1 MSTDVITSNTIPF
14 VKPEAKPT
22 PTASAPVADP
32 VAPAA
37 QTEVTS
43 PEVPNHEAITEQP
56 KAEVIPQPES
66 EPTSAPTPESVA
78 AMEALLEPYNK
89 EFITTGDISEASLKE
104 LANKLGA
111 PEYFVKYTFEGM
123 KLERNRRDEAILSNA
138 GGSDVYKE
146 MVAWASSAYSADE
159 AQAFNNA
166 LTKGT
171 KEEALAAVARLKQRF
186 TEVNGSPKATIAKA
200 TQHLPASSMVK
211 PTAVAPAN
219 NQAIKPFGSFSEL
232 VEAQRDKRY
241 GNELEYT
248 ASIIDRLRV
257 SKF

>member
-14 VKPEAKPT
+14 VKPEAQ
-22 PTASAPVADP
+22 PTASAPVANP

-43 PEVPNHEAITEQP
+43 PEAITEQP

-66 EPTSAPTPESVA
+66 ESAPTPESVA

-171 KEEALAAVARLKQRF
+171 KEEALAVVARLKQRF

-200 TQHLPASSMVK
+200 TQPLPASSVVK
-211 PTAVAPAN
+211 PTAVAPTS

>member
-14 VKPEAKPT
+14 VKPEAQ
-22 PTASAPVADP
+22 PTASAPVAD
-32 VAPAA
+32 PAA

-43 PEVPNHEAITEQP
+43 PEVPNHEQP

-66 EPTSAPTPESVA
+66 ESAPTPESVA

-111 PEYFVKYTFEGM
+111 PEHFVKYTFEGM

-171 KEEALAAVARLKQRF
+171 KEEALAVVARLKQRF

-200 TQHLPASSMVK
+200 TQPLTASSVVK
-211 PTAVAPAN
+211 PTAVAPAS

>member
-14 VKPEAKPT
+14 VKPEAQPA
-22 PTASAPVADP
+22 ASAPVADP

-43 PEVPNHEAITEQP
+43 PEAITEQP

-66 EPTSAPTPESVA
+66 ESAPTPESVA

-171 KEEALAAVARLKQRF
+171 KEEALAVVARLKQRF

-200 TQHLPASSMVK
+200 TQPLPASSVVK
-211 PTAVAPAN
+211 PTAVAPAS

>member
-14 VKPEAKPT
+14 VKPEAK

-43 PEVPNHEAITEQP
+43 PEVPITEQP

-66 EPTSAPTPESVA
+66 ESAPTPESVA

-171 KEEALAAVARLKQRF
+171 KEEALAVVARLKQRF

-200 TQHLPASSMVK
+200 TQHLPASSVVK
-211 PTAVAPAN
+211 PTAVAPAS

>member
-14 VKPEAKPT
+14 VKPEAQ

-37 QTEVTS
+37 KTEVTS

-66 EPTSAPTPESVA
+66 ESAPTPESVA

-171 KEEALAAVARLKQRF
+171 KEEALAVVARLKQRF

-200 TQHLPASSMVK
+200 TQPLPASSVVK
-211 PTAVAPAN
+211 PTAVAPTS

>member
-1 MSTDVITSNTIPF
+1 
-14 VKPEAKPT
+14 
-22 PTASAPVADP
+22 
-32 VAPAA
+32 
-37 QTEVTS
+37 
-43 PEVPNHEAITEQP
+43 
-56 KAEVIPQPES
+56 
-66 EPTSAPTPESVA
+66 
-78 AMEALLEPYNK
+78 
-89 EFITTGDISEASLKE
+89 
-104 LANKLGA
+104 
-111 PEYFVKYTFEGM
+111 M

-138 GGSDVYKE
+138 GGSDAYKE

-171 KEEALAAVARLKQRF
+171 KEEALAVVARLKQRF

-200 TQHLPASSMVK
+200 TQPLPASSMVK
-211 PTAVAPAN
+211 PTAVAPAS

>member
-14 VKPEAKPT
+14 VKPEAQ

-37 QTEVTS
+37 QTKVTS
-43 PEVPNHEAITEQP
+43 PEAITEQP
-56 KAEVIPQPES
+56 KAEVIPQPKSES
-66 EPTSAPTPESVA
+66 TPTPESVA

-171 KEEALAAVARLKQRF
+171 KEEALAVVSRLKQRF

-200 TQHLPASSMVK
+200 TQPLPASSVVK
-211 PTAVAPAN
+211 PTAVAPTS

>member
-14 VKPEAKPT
+14 VKPEAQ

-43 PEVPNHEAITEQP
+43 PEAITEQP

-66 EPTSAPTPESVA
+66 ESAPTPESVA

-171 KEEALAAVARLKQRF
+171 KEEALAVVARLKQRF

-200 TQHLPASSMVK
+200 TQPLPASSVVK
-211 PTAVAPAN
+211 PTAVAPAS

>member
-14 VKPEAKPT
+14 VKPEAQ

-37 QTEVTS
+37 KTEVTS
-43 PEVPNHEAITEQP
+43 PEVPNHEQP

-66 EPTSAPTPESVA
+66 ESAPTPESVA

-171 KEEALAAVARLKQRF
+171 KEEALAVVARLKQRF

-200 TQHLPASSMVK
+200 TQPLPASSVVK
-211 PTAVAPAN
+211 PTAVAPAS

>member
-14 VKPEAKPT
+14 VKPEAQ

-37 QTEVTS
+37 KTEVTS
-43 PEVPNHEAITEQP
+43 PEVPNHEQP

-66 EPTSAPTPESVA
+66 ESAPTPESVA

-111 PEYFVKYTFEGM
+111 PEHFVKYTFEGM

-171 KEEALAAVARLKQRF
+171 KEEALAVVARLKQRF

-200 TQHLPASSMVK
+200 TQPLPASSVVK
-211 PTAVAPAN
+211 PTAVAPTS

>member
-14 VKPEAKPT
+14 VKPEAQ

-37 QTEVTS
+37 KTEVTS
-43 PEVPNHEAITEQP
+43 PEVPNQP

-66 EPTSAPTPESVA
+66 ESAPTPESVA

-111 PEYFVKYTFEGM
+111 PEHFVKYTFEGM

-171 KEEALAAVARLKQRF
+171 KEEALAVVARLKQRF

-200 TQHLPASSMVK
+200 TQPLPASSVVK
-211 PTAVAPAN
+211 PTAVAPAS

>member
-14 VKPEAKPT
+14 VKPEAQ

-32 VAPAA
+32 
-37 QTEVTS
+37 TEVTS

-56 KAEVIPQPES
+56 KAEVIPQPE
-66 EPTSAPTPESVA
+66 SAPTPESVA

-171 KEEALAAVARLKQRF
+171 KEEALAVVARLKQRF

-200 TQHLPASSMVK
+200 TQPLPASSVVK
-211 PTAVAPAN
+211 PTAVAPAS

>member
-14 VKPEAKPT
+14 VKPEAQ

-32 VAPAA
+32 AA

-43 PEVPNHEAITEQP
+43 TEVPNHEAITEQP

-66 EPTSAPTPESVA
+66 ESAPTPESVA

-111 PEYFVKYTFEGM
+111 PEHFVKYTFEGM

-171 KEEALAAVARLKQRF
+171 KEEALAVVARLKQRF

-200 TQHLPASSMVK
+200 TQPLTASSVVK
-211 PTAVAPAN
+211 PTAVAPAS

>member
-14 VKPEAKPT
+14 VKPEAQ

-43 PEVPNHEAITEQP
+43 PEVPNQP

-66 EPTSAPTPESVA
+66 ESAPTPESVA

-111 PEYFVKYTFEGM
+111 PEHFVKYTFEGM

-171 KEEALAAVARLKQRF
+171 KEEALAVVARLKQRF

-200 TQHLPASSMVK
+200 TQPLPASSVVK
-211 PTAVAPAN
+211 PTAVAPAS

>member
-14 VKPEAKPT
+14 VKPEAQ

-37 QTEVTS
+37 KTEVTS
-43 PEVPNHEAITEQP
+43 PEVPITEQP

-66 EPTSAPTPESVA
+66 GSESAPTPESVA

-111 PEYFVKYTFEGM
+111 PEHFVKYTFEGM

-171 KEEALAAVARLKQRF
+171 KEEALAVVARLKQRF

-200 TQHLPASSMVK
+200 TQPLPASSVVK
-211 PTAVAPAN
+211 PTAVAPAS

>member
-14 VKPEAKPT
+14 VKPEAQ
-22 PTASAPVADP
+22 PTASAPVAD
-32 VAPAA
+32 PAA

-43 PEVPNHEAITEQP
+43 PEVPNHEQP
-56 KAEVIPQPES
+56 KAEVIPQPKS
-66 EPTSAPTPESVA
+66 ESAPTPESVA

-111 PEYFVKYTFEGM
+111 PEHFVKYTFEGM
-123 KLERNRRDEAILSNA
+123 KLERNRRDEAILSSA

-171 KEEALAAVARLKQRF
+171 KEEALAVVARLKQRF

-200 TQHLPASSMVK
+200 TQPLPASSVVK
-211 PTAVAPAN
+211 PTAVAPAS

>member
-14 VKPEAKPT
+14 VKPEAQ
-22 PTASAPVADP
+22 PTASAPVAD
-32 VAPAA
+32 PAA

-43 PEVPNHEAITEQP
+43 PEVPNHEQP
-56 KAEVIPQPES
+56 KAEVIPQPKS
-66 EPTSAPTPESVA
+66 ESAPTPESVA

-111 PEYFVKYTFEGM
+111 PEHFVKYTFEGM
-123 KLERNRRDEAILSNA
+123 KLERNRRDEAILSSA

-171 KEEALAAVARLKQRF
+171 KEEALAVVARLKQRF

-200 TQHLPASSMVK
+200 TQPLPSSSVVK
-211 PTAVAPAN
+211 PTAVAPAS

>member
-22 PTASAPVADP
+22 ASAPVADP
-32 VAPAA
+32 VAPAI

-43 PEVPNHEAITEQP
+43 PEAITEQP

-66 EPTSAPTPESVA
+66 GSTPTPESVA

-171 KEEALAAVARLKQRF
+171 KEEALAVVARLKQRF

-200 TQHLPASSMVK
+200 TQPLPASSVVK
-211 PTAVAPAN
+211 PTAVAPTS

>member
-14 VKPEAKPT
+14 VKPEAQ

-43 PEVPNHEAITEQP
+43 PEVPNHEQP

-66 EPTSAPTPESVA
+66 ESAPTPESVA

-111 PEYFVKYTFEGM
+111 PEHFVKYTFEGM

-171 KEEALAAVARLKQRF
+171 KEEALAVVARLKQRF

-200 TQHLPASSMVK
+200 TQPLPASSVVK
-211 PTAVAPAN
+211 PTAVSPAS

>member
-14 VKPEAKPT
+14 VKPEAQ

-37 QTEVTS
+37 KTEVTS
-43 PEVPNHEAITEQP
+43 PEVPNHEQP

-66 EPTSAPTPESVA
+66 ESAPTPESVA

-111 PEYFVKYTFEGM
+111 PEHFVKYTFEGM

-171 KEEALAAVARLKQRF
+171 KEEALAVVARLKQRF

-200 TQHLPASSMVK
+200 TQPLPASSVVK
-211 PTAVAPAN
+211 PTAVSPAS

>member
-14 VKPEAKPT
+14 VKPEAQ

-37 QTEVTS
+37 KTEVTS
-43 PEVPNHEAITEQP
+43 PEAITEQP

-66 EPTSAPTPESVA
+66 GSAPTPESVA

-171 KEEALAAVARLKQRF
+171 KEEALAVVARLKQRF

-200 TQHLPASSMVK
+200 TQPLPASSVVK
-211 PTAVAPAN
+211 PTAVAPTS

>member
-1 MSTDVITSNTIPF
+1 
-14 VKPEAKPT
+14 
-22 PTASAPVADP
+22 
-32 VAPAA
+32 
-37 QTEVTS
+37 
-43 PEVPNHEAITEQP
+43 
-56 KAEVIPQPES
+56 
-66 EPTSAPTPESVA
+66 
-78 AMEALLEPYNK
+78 
-89 EFITTGDISEASLKE
+89 
-104 LANKLGA
+104 
-111 PEYFVKYTFEGM
+111 
-123 KLERNRRDEAILSNA
+123 
-138 GGSDVYKE
+138 

-200 TQHLPASSMVK
+200 TQPLPASSMVK
-211 PTAVAPAN
+211 PTAVAPAS

>member
-14 VKPEAKPT
+14 VKPEAQ

-37 QTEVTS
+37 KTEVTS
-43 PEVPNHEAITEQP
+43 PEVPNHEATAEQP
-56 KAEVIPQPES
+56 KAEVIPQPE
-66 EPTSAPTPESVA
+66 SAPTPESVA

-200 TQHLPASSMVK
+200 TQPLPASSMVK
-211 PTAVAPAN
+211 PTAVAPAS

>member
-14 VKPEAKPT
+14 VKPEAQ

-43 PEVPNHEAITEQP
+43 PEVPNQP

-66 EPTSAPTPESVA
+66 ESAPTPESVA

-111 PEYFVKYTFEGM
+111 PEHFVKYTFEGM

-200 TQHLPASSMVK
+200 TQPLPASSVVK
-211 PTAVAPAN
+211 PTAVAPAS